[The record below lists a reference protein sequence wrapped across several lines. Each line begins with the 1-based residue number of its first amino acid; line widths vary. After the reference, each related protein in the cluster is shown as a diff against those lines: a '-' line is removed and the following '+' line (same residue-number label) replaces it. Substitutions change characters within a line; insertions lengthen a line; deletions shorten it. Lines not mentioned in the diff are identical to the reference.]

1 MQDELAVNYCH
12 LAVVST
18 DPPEVTA
25 AFRVGLGATFT
36 FLSDH
41 DRRAITELDIVEITA
56 PGFKH
61 GHVAVPYTFSLL
73 PDLTIHR
80 VYNGWWYVGRPT
92 VEELRQDLRAMMR
105 LCRSDFSYEP
115 PPRPT
120 DR

>member
-25 AFRVGLGATFT
+25 AFRTGLGATFT
-36 FLSDH
+36 FLSDY

-92 VEELRQDLRAMMR
+92 VEELRQDLRAMLQ
-105 LCRSDFSYEP
+105 LCRADYSYEGP
-115 PPRPT
+115 SV
-120 DR
+120 